1 MNLAA
6 VFRSEAVADVVEA
19 RRWYEEHDP
28 GLGDAFAASVE
39 EIVNRMKSMPRM
51 YPVAHR
57 DMGRGKLRKFPY
69 LVYYRVH
76 PNKLEVLAV
85 LHGSRDPRLW
95 QERIN

>member
-1 MNLAA
+1 MNLGA
-6 VFRSEAVADVVEA
+6 VFRPEAVADVVEA
-19 RRWYEEHDP
+19 RGWYEEQHP

-57 DMGRGKLRKFPY
+57 EVRRGKLRKFPY

-76 PNKLEVLAV
+76 PNKVEVLAI

-95 QERIN
+95 RERIN

>member
-1 MNLAA
+1 MNLGA
-6 VFRSEAVADVVEA
+6 VFRPEAVVDVVDT
-19 RRWYEEHDP
+19 RRWYEEQEP
-28 GLGDAFAASVE
+28 GLGDAFAASVD

-57 DMGRGKLRKFPY
+57 DVRRGKMRKFPY

-95 QERIN
+95 RDRIN

>member
-6 VFRSEAVADVVEA
+6 VVRPEAVGDVVEA
-19 RRWYEEHDP
+19 RRWYEEQEQ

-39 EIVNRMKSMPRM
+39 ETVNRMKSMPRM
-51 YPVAHR
+51 YPAAHR
-57 DMGRGKLRKFPY
+57 EVRRGKLRKFPY
-69 LVYYRVH
+69 LIYYRVQ

-95 QERIN
+95 RERIN

>member
-6 VFRSEAVADVVEA
+6 VFRPEAVADVVEA
-19 RRWYEEHDP
+19 RGWYEEQDP

-51 YPVAHR
+51 YPVTHR
-57 DMGRGKLRKFPY
+57 DVRRGKLRKFPY

-76 PNKLEVLAV
+76 PNKVEVLAV

-95 QERIN
+95 RERIN

>member
-6 VFRSEAVADVVEA
+6 VFRPEAVADVVEA
-19 RRWYEEHDP
+19 RGWYEEQDP

-57 DMGRGKLRKFPY
+57 DVRRGKLRKFPY

-76 PNKLEVLAV
+76 PNKVEVLAV

-95 QERIN
+95 RERIN